1 MLREIFDS
9 PVKEKILLFLLTNGE
24 AYASSIARNFG
35 FNINA
40 VQYQLRKLE
49 DGGVLYSRLEGR
61 TRLFGFSPRFVLK
74 KELLSLLEKAF
85 EYLSED
91 EKERYYLKR
100 RRPRKAGKPLP

>member
-9 PVKEKILLFLLTNGE
+9 KVKEKILLFLLTNRE
-24 AYASSIARNFG
+24 AYASAIARNFG

-61 TRLFGFSPRFVLK
+61 TRLYGFNPRYALK
-74 KELLSLLEKAF
+74 RELLSLLEKAF
-85 EYLSED
+85 EYLNEN
-91 EKERYYLKR
+91 EKARFYIKR